1 MVILS
6 HHLISLCFSNVQ
18 LNLSLLLIYVDD
30 IVLIGNDLSE
40 IVSITKHHDDVLKIK
55 DLDDLKFFL
64 GFQVCL

>member
-40 IVSITKHHDDVLKIK
+40 IVSITKHLDDVLKIK